1 MFFEVYGLDF
11 KEGKLVGLRCFL
23 LRLTKILSSQFREE
37 KSSCS
42 QMIELPLILHFTF
55 FFSFLINLGDCLF
68 FFFFFLIEHLF
79 LKGICVNLY
88 NYFLSSHFYFQP
100 NKKVFHSSTFPPSKL
115 TQMRETKISS
125 ILLFFLIPF
134 PFSIFSLCHPLT
146 KWTLRAFPSCHAKHS
161 IYFNIRI

>member
-42 QMIELPLILHFTF
+42 QMIELPLILR
-55 FFSFLINLGDCLF
+55 F
-68 FFFFFLIEHLF
+68 FFFFYLFIYYFLNWASF
-79 LKGICVNLY
+79 FNKGICVNLY
-88 NYFLSSHFYFQP
+88 KYFLSSHFSFQP

-146 KWTLRAFPSCHAKHS
+146 KWTLRTFPSCHAKHS